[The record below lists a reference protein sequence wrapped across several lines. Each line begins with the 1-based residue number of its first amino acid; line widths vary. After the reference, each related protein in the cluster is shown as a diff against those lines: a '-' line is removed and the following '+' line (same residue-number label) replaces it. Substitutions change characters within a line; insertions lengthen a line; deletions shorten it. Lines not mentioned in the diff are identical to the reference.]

1 MPATTHLFERTL
13 PHSKPMLMLS
23 NILQQDERTIHC
35 TSIIETQNP
44 LLVDSCFPAMGGL
57 ELLAQASG
65 VLLAFDKSG
74 LPPRPGVIARIKA
87 LQLFET
93 PIPVDAE
100 VHIHASFIAGNL
112 DAALVEGHVVH
123 NGQQFCRGSLMLA
136 TLSDTVL

>member
-1 MPATTHLFERTL
+1 MPATTDLFARTL
-13 PHSKPMLMLS
+13 PHTKTMLMLS

-44 LLVDSCFPAMGGL
+44 LLVDGCFPALGGL

-65 VLLAFDKSG
+65 VLLGFDKSG
-74 LPPRPGVIARIKA
+74 QSPRPGVIARIKA

-100 VHIHASFIAGNL
+100 VHIHASFTAGNL
-112 DAALVEGHVVH
+112 DAAFVEGRVLH
-123 NGQQFCRGSLMLA
+123 NEQLFCRGSLMLA